1 MFCARKPDARQP
13 GLPLPVMF
21 QPVCHPLQAAL
32 RFLHP
37 PIPHTHQRPLRFAC
51 LTDVAGRAS
60 GRDCHV
66 PRVASIPRL
75 GFVFPRQSSWYRIT
89 LTYCDDRL
97 RCRLAGA
104 DNCRRPVNAYG
115 GSGDDSHVLAMRVG
129 SLAST
134 RPCNS
139 DAKRSP
145 SPDNTLLRARHC

>member
-51 LTDVAGRAS
+51 LTDVADQAG
-60 GRDCHV
+60 GRDCHI

-75 GFVFPRQSSWYRIT
+75 GFVYPPTVVWYRIT
-89 LTYCDDRL
+89 SFDCD
-97 RCRLAGA
+97 A
-104 DNCRRPVNAYG
+104 NCYAVFFG
-115 GSGDDSHVLAMRVG
+115 
-129 SLAST
+129 
-134 RPCNS
+134 
-139 DAKRSP
+139 
-145 SPDNTLLRARHC
+145 